1 MTLEFPPLA
10 GARASHIVRCS
21 SQKRLRRRREGP
33 AAHAPW
39 KKKFMRRIASSPSFG
54 DTTCASS
61 FKSRLS
67 ARPPCRLKRFIADS
81 QIIDTLTVIR
91 QASIQEGTIVTLIY
105 GHRGAKGE
113 APENTLTSFRRCLE
127 RGVRRCELDLH
138 LSQDGELMVIH
149 DPTLK
154 RTTGRRGK
162 VSEHDAQEL
171 MTYDARLGGPGWVQ
185 PCPIPRLAELF
196 EKCDFEHWQL
206 EVKSASRVRAERMVL
221 AIRELAERY
230 ELLRKITVTSSS
242 RTVLRALERLTPDL
256 SRGLVAE
263 YAWLDP
269 LKVAKNYGCDLLALN
284 WTLCTPE
291 RLLKAQQQGLHV
303 SVWTVNEPAL
313 MRRLADFGVDS
324 LITDFPGLA
333 IATLGKG

>member
-1 MTLEFPPLA
+1 
-10 GARASHIVRCS
+10 
-21 SQKRLRRRREGP
+21 
-33 AAHAPW
+33 
-39 KKKFMRRIASSPSFG
+39 
-54 DTTCASS
+54 
-61 FKSRLS
+61 
-67 ARPPCRLKRFIADS
+67 
-81 QIIDTLTVIR
+81 
-91 QASIQEGTIVTLIY
+91 VTLIY

-113 APENTLTSFRRCLE
+113 APENTLASFQRCLE
-127 RGVRRCELDLH
+127 HGVHRCELDLH
-138 LSQDGELMVIH
+138 LSSDGELMVIH

-154 RTTGRRGK
+154 RTTGHRGK
-162 VSEHDAQEL
+162 VAEHAAADL
-171 MTYDARLGGPGWVQ
+171 TGYDARKGGPGWVT

-206 EVKSASRVRAERMVL
+206 EVKSASKVRSAHMVK
-221 AIRELAERY
+221 AIAELAEHY
-230 ELLRKITVTSSS
+230 GLSDKVTVTSSS
-242 RTVLRALERLTPDL
+242 REVLSALKRLTPQL

-269 LKVAKNYGCDLLALN
+269 LKVAQHYECDLLALN

-291 RLLKAQQQGLHV
+291 RLQKAQKAGLHV

-333 IATLGKG
+333 VQTLG